1 MKWSAIVFICGGLVG
16 YSAYPL
22 FDNPP
27 NIDKKLEK
35 IDEIHYEIFEETRH
49 ANDIISSSISD
60 GTIRLHVRTDSETT
74 AGMDDGQ
81 RTRCNIHAAD
91 ARRII
96 EVTKRADECSA
107 RLTALQEWV
116 LEHTR

>member
-16 YSAYPL
+16 YSSYPL
-22 FDNPP
+22 FNDPP

-35 IDEIHYEIFEETRH
+35 IDEIHYEKFEDTRH
-49 ANDIISSSISD
+49 ANDIISNGISD
-60 GTIRLHVRTDSETT
+60 GTIRLHVRTDSEQAT
-74 AGMDDGQ
+74 GVDDGK
-81 RTRCNIHAAD
+81 RTTCNIHESD

-96 EVTKRADECSA
+96 EITKRTDECSS
-107 RLTALQEWV
+107 RLSGLQEWV

>member
-1 MKWSAIVFICGGLVG
+1 MRTSIILLICGAVMG
-16 YSAYPL
+16 YVMYPAL
-22 FDNPP
+22 NPTRDISDKLSKVDN
-27 NIDKKLEK
+27 K
-35 IDEIHYEIFEETRH
+35 HYEIFEETRH
-49 ANDIISSSISD
+49 ANDIISSGISD
-60 GTIRLHVRTDSETT
+60 GTIRLHVRTDSEATT
-74 AGMDDGQ
+74 GMGDGQ
-81 RTRCNIHAAD
+81 RTRCYIHAAD